1 MWVLGRSASPV
12 LSQELDILILPSEY
26 WIVWGWMYSRISDWC
41 RIVSVEGV
49 TEMVRWAPSDRD
61 LWGERRKWFI
71 SKRICQ
77 SLLIARTGQ
86 AMDRMWTFAL
96 SSSSE
101 SFAFSDAA
109 TTVNAWKRPVKVRG
123 MVLVVR
129 EHNDN
134 TERRQ
139 ITALSRVKIFPSS
152 QMKQIVLKAVPPK
165 TTAVMPNTIE
175 YTLKDLLIT
184 VFSWQFPEWLER
196 QKNCCSGK
204 MVVYRKLH
212 KMSS

>member
-1 MWVLGRSASPV
+1 MWVLGRSAPPV

-49 TEMVRWAPSDRD
+49 TEMVRWAPSDPD

-86 AMDRMWTFAL
+86 AVDRMWTFAL

-109 TTVNAWKRPVKVRG
+109 TTFNTRKRPVKVRG

-134 TERRQ
+134 TERHQ
-139 ITALSRVKIFPSS
+139 ITALSRVKMFPSS
-152 QMKQIVLKAVPPK
+152 QINFKGSPDHRV
-165 TTAVMPNTIE
+165 
-175 YTLKDLLIT
+175 
-184 VFSWQFPEWLER
+184 
-196 QKNCCSGK
+196 
-204 MVVYRKLH
+204 
-212 KMSS
+212 